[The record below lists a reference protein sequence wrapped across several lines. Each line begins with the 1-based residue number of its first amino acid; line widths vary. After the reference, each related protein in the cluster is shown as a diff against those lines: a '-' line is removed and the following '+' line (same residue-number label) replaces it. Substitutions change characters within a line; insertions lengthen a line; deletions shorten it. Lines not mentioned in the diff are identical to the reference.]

1 MNGLIKHCSFHE
13 SAEAVLRQLQEAL
26 GFDLWMV
33 TRTEGDDWI
42 VLEAAD
48 SSYGVNR
55 GDVFRWADSFCSRMV
70 QGLGPFIAPCSDD
83 IPAYASAPIGQQ
95 VPIGAYIGVPLH
107 RGDGQFFGTLCA
119 IHPTPVAEDISD
131 QLPLVE
137 LFAQLLTTILD
148 AELIANEQQRRAERA
163 NVQAMTDPLTSLYNR
178 RGWEQLLAAEE
189 VRCDRYGHPA
199 CVLSI
204 DIDSLKSVNDTLG
217 HAAGDELIT
226 NVAKV
231 ISTSIRDHDVVARLG
246 GDEFAVLLVECD
258 QDGGTAM
265 LNRLQ
270 AQLVE
275 NGLHASIGFAV
286 CQHARSFTETLHVA
300 DQAMYSRKRSRN
312 ISRRSLTKVTG

>member
-1 MNGLIKHCSFHE
+1 MTDLINHNSFHE
-13 SAEAVLRQLQEAL
+13 SAEAVLKQLHEAL

-42 VLEAAD
+42 VLQAAD

-55 GDVFRWADSFCSRMV
+55 GDVFRWTDSFCSRMV

-83 IPAYASAPIGQQ
+83 IPAYAAAPIGQQ

-107 RGDGQFFGTLCA
+107 RGNGQFFGTLCA
-119 IHPTPVAEDISD
+119 IHPTPCPEDITD

-137 LFAQLLTTILD
+137 LFAELLTKILD

-163 NVQAMTDPLTSLYNR
+163 NVQAMTDPLTLRYNR

-189 VRCDRYGHPA
+189 ARCDRYGHPA

-204 DIDSLKSVNDTLG
+204 DIDGLKSVNDTLG
-217 HAAGDELIT
+217 HAAGDELIM
-226 NVAKV
+226 NVASV
-231 ISTSIRDHDVVARLG
+231 ISMSIRDHDVVARLG

-258 QDGGTAM
+258 QEGGKAL

-270 AQLVE
+270 DQLEE
-275 NGLHASIGFAV
+275 NDLHASIGFAV
-286 CQHARSFTETLHVA
+286 CQHARPFTETLKLA
-300 DQAMYSRKRSRN
+300 DQAMYARKRRRN
-312 ISRRSLTKVTG
+312 HSLRSMAARIG